1 MRSGHSAW
9 AKRVATALAPTLT
22 PSFASNSSIVIIVRF
37 RQHKPSW
44 TLWRSRERNLI
55 LVGQTRIRSGP
66 IYTLHLVF
74 PNYGV
79 SETS

>member
-1 MRSGHSAW
+1 MRSEHSAW
-9 AKRVATALAPTLT
+9 AQPLATALAPTLT

-66 IYTLHLVF
+66 IYTFDHVF
-74 PNYGV
+74 PMYGV